1 MESTMPDLIL
11 REVTAILL
19 PFIQMYGVYVI
30 MHGHLSPGGGFA
42 GGMILG
48 MSMVLYML
56 VFGLDSCLRKVPHR
70 LSSVMESAGTL
81 WYGAVGLVGIIR
93 GTSFLMNKGAGI
105 PLGTPGELFS
115 SGLIVIITI
124 GVGIKVAST
133 MLSLFYTL
141 IEED

>member
-1 MESTMPDLIL
+1 MPDLII
-11 REVTAILL
+11 REITALLL
-19 PFIQMYGVYVI
+19 PFIQMYGIYVI

-42 GGMILG
+42 GGMIVGVSL
-48 MSMVLYML
+48 VLYIL

-70 LSSVMESAGTL
+70 LSSIVESFGTL
-81 WYGAVGLVGIIR
+81 WYAAVGFVGLLR

-105 PLGTPGELFS
+105 SLGTPGKLFS
-115 SGLIVIITI
+115 SGLIVVITL

-133 MLSLFYTL
+133 VLSLLYTL

>member
-1 MESTMPDLIL
+1 MPDLIL
-11 REVTAILL
+11 REITALLL
-19 PFIQMYGVYVI
+19 PVIQMYGIYI
-30 MHGHLSPGGGFA
+30 ILHGHLSPGGGFA

-48 MSMVLYML
+48 VSMVLYL
-56 VFGLDSCLRKVPHR
+56 LAFGLDSCLRKVPHKM
-70 LSSVMESAGTL
+70 SSFLESVGTF
-81 WYGAVGLVGIIR
+81 WYAAVGLVGVMR

-115 SGLIVIITI
+115 SGLILIITI
-124 GVGIKVAST
+124 GVGIKVAAT

>member
-1 MESTMPDLIL
+1 MPDLIL
-11 REVTAILL
+11 REVTALLL
-19 PFIQMYGVYVI
+19 PLIQMYGIYVI
-30 MHGHLSPGGGFA
+30 LHGHISPGGGFA

-48 MSMVLYML
+48 VSMVLYLL

-70 LSSVMESAGTL
+70 MSSFLESAGTL
-81 WYGAVGLVGIIR
+81 WYGAIGLVGVMR

-105 PLGTPGELFS
+105 PLGTPGRLFS
-115 SGLIVIITI
+115 SGLIIIITI

>member
-1 MESTMPDLIL
+1 MPDLVL
-11 REVTAILL
+11 REITARLL
-19 PFIQMYGVYVI
+19 PVIQLYGIYVI
-30 MHGHLSPGGGFA
+30 LHGHLSPGGGFA

-48 MSMVLYML
+48 VSMVLYLL
-56 VFGLDSCLRKVPHR
+56 VFGLDSCLRKVPHHM
-70 LSSVMESAGTL
+70 SSFLESAGTF
-81 WYGAVGLVGIIR
+81 WYGAVGLVGILR

-115 SGLIVIITI
+115 SGLILIITI
-124 GVGIKVAST
+124 GVGIKVAAT

>member
-1 MESTMPDLIL
+1 MPDLVLRKVTSIVLPVIQVYGIYIIL
-11 REVTAILL
+11 
-19 PFIQMYGVYVI
+19 
-30 MHGHLSPGGGFA
+30 HGHLSPGGGFA

-48 MSMVLYML
+48 ISMVLYML

-70 LSSVMESAGTL
+70 MSSFLESAGTL
-81 WYGAVGLVGIIR
+81 WYGAIGLVGILR

-105 PLGTPGELFS
+105 PLGTPGDLFS
-115 SGLIVIITI
+115 SGFILIITI
-124 GVGIKVAST
+124 GVGIKVAAT

>member
-1 MESTMPDLIL
+1 MPDLIL
-11 REVTAILL
+11 REITQLIL
-19 PFIQMYGVYVI
+19 PFIQMYGIYVI
-30 MHGHLSPGGGFA
+30 LHGHLSPGGGFA

-48 MSMVLYML
+48 VSLILYIL

-70 LSSVMESAGTL
+70 LSSVMESMGTL
-81 WYGAVGLVGIIR
+81 WYAAVGLVGILR
-93 GTSFLMNKGAGI
+93 GANFLMNKGAGVG
-105 PLGTPGELFS
+105 LGTPGQLFS

-141 IEED
+141 VEED

>member
-1 MESTMPDLIL
+1 MPDLIL
-11 REVTAILL
+11 REITSILL

-70 LSSVMESAGTL
+70 LSTVMESAGTL
-81 WYGAVGLVGIIR
+81 WYGAIGLVGILR
-93 GTSFLMNKGAGI
+93 GTNFLMNKGAGI
-105 PLGTPGELFS
+105 PLGTPGQLFS

>member
-1 MESTMPDLIL
+1 MPDRIL
-11 REVTAILL
+11 REITAIIL
-19 PFIQMYGVYVI
+19 PFIQMYGIYII

-70 LSSVMESAGTL
+70 MSSVMESMGTL

-93 GTSFLMNKGAGI
+93 GTNFLMNKGAGI

-133 MLSLFYTL
+133 MLSLFYSL
-141 IEED
+141 IEEDQ

>member
-1 MESTMPDLIL
+1 MPDMIL
-11 REVTAILL
+11 RKVTSIML
-19 PFIQMYGVYVI
+19 PVIQVYGIYVI
-30 MHGHLSPGGGFA
+30 LHGHLSPGGGFA

-48 MSMVLYML
+48 ISMVLYML

-70 LSSVMESAGTL
+70 MSSFLESAGTL
-81 WYGAVGLVGIIR
+81 WYGAVGLVGILR

-115 SGLIVIITI
+115 SGLIIIITI
-124 GVGIKVAST
+124 GVGIKVAAT

>member
-1 MESTMPDLIL
+1 MPDLVLRKVTSIVLPVIQVDGIYIIL
-11 REVTAILL
+11 
-19 PFIQMYGVYVI
+19 
-30 MHGHLSPGGGFA
+30 HGHLSPGGGFA

-48 MSMVLYML
+48 ISMVLYML

-70 LSSVMESAGTL
+70 MSSFLESAGTL
-81 WYGAVGLVGIIR
+81 WYGAIGLVGILR

-115 SGLIVIITI
+115 SGFIMIITI
-124 GVGIKVAST
+124 GVGIKVAAT

>member
-1 MESTMPDLIL
+1 MPDLVLRKVTSIVLPVIQVYGIYIIL
-11 REVTAILL
+11 
-19 PFIQMYGVYVI
+19 
-30 MHGHLSPGGGFA
+30 HGHLSPGGGFA

-48 MSMVLYML
+48 ISMVLYML

-70 LSSVMESAGTL
+70 MSSFLESAGTL
-81 WYGAVGLVGIIR
+81 WYGAIGLVGILR

-115 SGLIVIITI
+115 SGFIMIITI
-124 GVGIKVAST
+124 GVGIKVAAT

>member
-1 MESTMPDLIL
+1 MPDTIL
-11 REVTAILL
+11 REITTLML
-19 PFIQMYGVYVI
+19 PFIQMYGIYVI

-48 MSMVLYML
+48 ISLVLYIL

-70 LSSVMESAGTL
+70 LSSVLESAGTL
-81 WYGAVGLVGIIR
+81 WYAAIGLLGVLR
-93 GTSFLMNKGAGI
+93 GSSFLMNKGAGVS
-105 PLGTPGELFS
+105 LGTPGELFS

-124 GVGIKVAST
+124 GVGVKVAST

>member
-1 MESTMPDLIL
+1 MPDMVLRKVTSIVLPVIQVYGIYIIL
-11 REVTAILL
+11 
-19 PFIQMYGVYVI
+19 
-30 MHGHLSPGGGFA
+30 HGHLSPGGGFA

-48 MSMVLYML
+48 ISMVLYML

-70 LSSVMESAGTL
+70 MSSFLESAGTL
-81 WYGAVGLVGIIR
+81 WYGAIGLVGILR

-115 SGLIVIITI
+115 SGFIMIITI
-124 GVGIKVAST
+124 GVGIKVAAT